1 MRFAMD
7 PREFLF
13 FVRRRLSLILI
24 TMLVALGIGLGYT
37 VQSSRETQGATLFLT
52 LGMVIPK
59 NVPLGAFVAN
69 QNQTVV
75 DQFTETVMGW
85 LRNPALLKRIEERT
99 GFSLNL
105 GIRKQ
110 EKQNVIV
117 TFTIPEGADVSATA
131 QAVVDVARGEID
143 AYNDVTDAGFILA
156 LYSVTPFAVTPA
168 WGVNAAVGLGLGFV
182 LGILIAAFSDYFRRR
197 VSFSFQVEQI
207 AGKSPLL
214 VLSPR
219 LNESALQ
226 GFLSLYLDRQ
236 PSSVM
241 LVGVGETGFHAGLL
255 NHRSAAWVAYPA
267 PVAVPFVAV
276 VRLGETSEDQLR
288 ELRLLC
294 GEPFD
299 YILIV

>member
-1 MRFAMD
+1 MD

-24 TMLVALGIGLGYT
+24 TMLVVLGIGLGYT
-37 VQSSRETQGATLFLT
+37 AQSSRETQGATLFLT
-52 LGMVIPK
+52 LGMVIPED
-59 NVPLGAFVAN
+59 VPLGAFVAN

-85 LRNPALLKRIEERT
+85 LRNPALLKRIEEKV
-99 GFSLNL
+99 GFPLSL

-117 TFTIPEGADVSATA
+117 TFTIPEGVDVSATA

-156 LYSVTPFAVTPA
+156 LSSVTPFAVTPA
-168 WGVNAAVGLGLGFV
+168 WGMNAGVSLGFGFL
-182 LGILIAAFSDYFRRR
+182 LGMFIAAFSDYFRRR

-219 LNESALQ
+219 LNESALE
-226 GFLSLYLDRQ
+226 GFLSLYLERQ
-236 PSSVM
+236 SSAMM

-255 NHRSAAWVAYPA
+255 KHRLASWITYPS
-267 PVAVPFVAV
+267 PVAAPFVAV

-288 ELRLLC
+288 ELRLLH